1 MKTEKINFV
10 EHLDNCRLIASRMVS
25 DVKLY
30 PNGPLRLIIN
40 AYWESLPRL
49 EAKRAEYTLEL
60 FKTTDMG
67 SMATFYAE
75 VAIRDC
81 IISANERDYHNPSE
95 EFAEECKHEIRAF
108 ARMLEESAEFYKQME
123 EEE

>member
-1 MKTEKINFV
+1 MESINFV

-30 PNGPLRLIIN
+30 PNSPIRLIIN

-49 EAKRAEYTLEL
+49 EARRVEYILEL

-67 SMATFYAE
+67 NMATFYAE
-75 VAIRDC
+75 VSIRDC

-95 EFAEECKHEIRAF
+95 KVAEKRKHEIREF
-108 ARMLEESAEFYKQME
+108 ARMLEDSANFYKEME